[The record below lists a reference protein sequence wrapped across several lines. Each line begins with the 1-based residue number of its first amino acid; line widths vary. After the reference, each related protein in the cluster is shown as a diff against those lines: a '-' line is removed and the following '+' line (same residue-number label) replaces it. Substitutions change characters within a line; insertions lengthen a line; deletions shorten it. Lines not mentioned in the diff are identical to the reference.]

1 MRRDRAAREQ
11 PAALVT
17 SVDVTARVHARR
29 AQSRHAAHGRIRAPS
44 LLQQSGPNAVDTAA
58 PSLEADAFVRGE
70 DRRRMSVAEFRG
82 TWVVVALG
90 ARRTDVL
97 ELAKLEEAFAA
108 VGAVILAA
116 TPDDWRGVEH
126 SYAGERVR
134 FPVLAR
140 TLVGVRPTA
149 TLPSTTEHS
158 EGMMVEEGTWV
169 RCIDVKVGK
178 VIVRPIDEPKLSD
191 LENADL

>member
-1 MRRDRAAREQ
+1 M
-11 PAALVT
+11 
-17 SVDVTARVHARR
+17 
-29 AQSRHAAHGRIRAPS
+29 
-44 LLQQSGPNAVDTAA
+44 NYAVDTAA

-90 ARRTDVL
+90 ARRSDVL

-134 FPVLAR
+134 FPVLTHVDEAR
-140 TLVGVRPTA
+140 RVTLVIDPGGVVRYVGLSQSARELLA
-149 TLPSTTEHS
+149 T
-158 EGMMVEEGTWV
+158 VEELAFS
-169 RCIDVKVGK
+169 
-178 VIVRPIDEPKLSD
+178 P
-191 LENADL
+191 ADFSRAA